1 MLGKP
6 PTCSLSPVIPNNAR
20 HLRIT
25 AAAGTKLAVAS
36 SGIGQRPALLVRIA
50 SVALTV
56 VYIPKDF
63 IPHAASLRQAFA
75 HWKIRYCSPP
85 WGSGQCLSPNVPDQP
100 LSPGT
105 RRSLG
110 RPLPYQQAD
119 GTWAAPRPVGPPKRI
134 PTL

>member
-36 SGIGQRPALLVRIA
+36 SGIGQRTALLARIA

-63 IPHAASLRQAFA
+63 IPRGVAPSGFRPLR
-75 HWKIRYCSPP
+75 KIRYCSPP
-85 WGSGQCLSPNVPDQP
+85 WGSGQCLSPNVPGQP

-119 GTWAAPRPVGPPKRI
+119 GTWAAPRPVGLPKQI